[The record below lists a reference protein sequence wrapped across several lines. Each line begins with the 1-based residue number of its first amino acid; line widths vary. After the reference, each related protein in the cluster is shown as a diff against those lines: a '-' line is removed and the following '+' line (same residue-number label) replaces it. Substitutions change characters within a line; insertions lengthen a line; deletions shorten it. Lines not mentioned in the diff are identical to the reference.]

1 MWYGLLYLTVLSLLG
16 AAIGQAFRARGREQQ
31 VEDALRRINER

>member
-16 AAIGQAFRARGREQQ
+16 AAIGQAFRARGRE
-31 VEDALRRINER
+31 DALRKINERE